1 MSVFVP
7 GPGPRRDDL
16 EVHGPSPHSCGLDPN
31 GHIRAVGICAF
42 PRCPRVREDRR
53 DPPRL
58 DGRELCD
65 RQASL
70 REQCSPISRRC
81 RRGRVRGSLRRVDL
95 YRDGQQADQ
104 PTCLIERQ
112 RHHPGT
118 RGGRIQRRHDIGAA
132 NWHQPPGALPVP
144 EEQRRR
150 LRRGERAPSRG
161 RSVVLVD
168 VPAGS
173 RYRSHIRRLHRL
185 PDPRSR
191 DFAAAVCARSVRAC
205 GPSSIFVNPI
215 KLTSRMSGA
224 RSDQPHQHA
233 GKTESADR
241 RRQRA
246 RLSSCGNHVGRRRF
260 TGGHRRCERVS
271 SG

>member
-1 MSVFVP
+1 MASSFL
-7 GPGPRRDDL
+7 GR
-16 EVHGPSPHSCGLDPN
+16 VHGATISKYAGLPRTAAASIRMGTSGRSGYTPSHAA
-31 GHIRAVGICAF
+31 RASAKIGGIHRGSTGENRAI
-42 PRCPRVREDRR
+42 
-53 DPPRL
+53 
-58 DGRELCD
+58 GRP
-65 RQASL
+65 ASANS
-70 REQCSPISRRC
+70 CSPINRRC

-132 NWHQPPGALPVP
+132 NWHQPPGAVPVP

-168 VPAGS
+168 CTSGS

-185 PDPRSR
+185 R
-191 DFAAAVCARSVRAC
+191 
-205 GPSSIFVNPI
+205 G
-215 KLTSRMSGA
+215 
-224 RSDQPHQHA
+224 
-233 GKTESADR
+233 SA
-241 RRQRA
+241 
-246 RLSSCGNHVGRRRF
+246 
-260 TGGHRRCERVS
+260 
-271 SG
+271 